1 MKARFHAV
9 ISGRVQGVA
18 FRYFAQDVAS
28 SLEVRGWVRNLYDGR
43 VEVMA
48 EGERDRLEQ
57 FLVLLRR
64 GPRLARV
71 DEVAVS
77 WEDFRDEFSDFS
89 IKFSGF

>member
-1 MKARFHAV
+1 MKARFHAF

-18 FRYFAQDVAS
+18 FRYFAQDMAS
-28 SLEVRGWVRNLYDGR
+28 SLEVTGWVRNLHDGR
-43 VEVMA
+43 VEVVA

-57 FLVLLRR
+57 FLALLRR

-71 DEVAVS
+71 EEVAVS
-77 WEDFRDEFSDFS
+77 WEDFRDEFPDFS